1 MKEGEDLKRQ
11 KCGDDVPDGDK
22 NIGEDDVPDGNKN
35 TGEDDVPDGDK
46 NIGKEDE
53 EMRRYKF

>member
-1 MKEGEDLKRQ
+1 MKDGEDLKRQ

-22 NIGEDDVPDGNKN
+22 NIGEDHSPDGDKN
-35 TGEDDVPDGDK
+35 IGEEHGPDGDK
-46 NIGKEDE
+46 NIGKDDD